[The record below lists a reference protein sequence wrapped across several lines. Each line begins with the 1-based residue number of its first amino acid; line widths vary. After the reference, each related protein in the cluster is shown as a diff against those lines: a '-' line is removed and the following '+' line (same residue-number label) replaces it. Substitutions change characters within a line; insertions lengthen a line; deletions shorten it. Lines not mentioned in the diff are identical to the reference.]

1 MTTIEI
7 SARPIEKTEAVRT
20 RFDLLGAPARVL
32 QALARK
38 IEERRTLHRLYQLDA
53 HLLTDMGFDAEAIYD
68 AYEGGIGS
76 TKTLSEIL
84 KR

>member
-1 MTTIEI
+1 MTSIEI
-7 SARPIEKTEAVRT
+7 LARPIEKTEAARVRL
-20 RFDLLGAPARVL
+20 DLLGAPARL
-32 QALARK
+32 WQALVLRVQ
-38 IEERRTLHRLYQLDA
+38 ERRTLHRLYQLDA

-76 TKTLSEIL
+76 TKPLSEIL